1 MKTTYKYIL
10 ALSLPLMLASCA
22 EDTMNTP
29 GGSDEMLPICLSA
42 SYPTASRASDAG
54 FEDGDN
60 MGVYVLDYHNGT
72 PQAIVDADIHA
83 GNVRFG
89 FDGANNIWNGATT
102 VYWSSKDTPA
112 DIIGYY
118 PYSSSIDDA
127 SAVPFSIS
135 RRQDQSGNETAL
147 GGYEA
152 SDFLW
157 AKAEKAMPTTSR
169 VDLTFRHLMAG
180 IRVTLTEGSGFAEG
194 EWAKL
199 EKNVL
204 ISKVIPTASVN
215 LADGSVKIGDDSPI
229 SVTPY
234 EYNGEWL
241 AVVVP
246 QTVAP
251 GNIIAVSVDG
261 VSYNLPKDEGMT
273 YLSGKRHAFKIT
285 VNKRSDSGKYEFKL
299 TDEAITAW
307 IDDVDFRDGL
317 MRQYVT
323 VNVPEKGTLSECL
336 QSAGLD
342 AAIVKNLKVTGEINE
357 IDFTYMRD
365 EMESLKSLNIN
376 DAEVYSDEIRGKIP
390 EKAFYCKNS
399 LSHIVFPKY
408 LKIIGGDSF
417 HRTGLLG
424 DLIIPEGVEDIGT
437 NFELDH
443 FFSGSHAN
451 LSIGA
456 FSFCEKLLGRLFLP
470 NSLKRIEDCAFTS
483 CQFEGGLILPDGLEY
498 IGDYAFFNNSFN
510 SELSIPESVTTIG
523 PGAFGRNSFVGSL
536 IIPESIEAIYNDT
549 FEHAGFNGNL
559 KLSNKLREIG
569 RGAFKGTGFQGEL
582 LLPSTLKNIS
592 AYAFSSTKFSSV
604 VMPNGLLT
612 IGKGCFMDC
621 SRLAGELSFPKNI
634 TVIEE
639 STFAGCTLLERLS
652 LHENITLIK
661 GGAFK
666 ECYNLAAIECLNPT
680 PPTFGYITL
689 CDGYD
694 TWGAPMKEWTEG
706 PFYNVPLVNL
716 TVEVP
721 EQSVAL
727 YRNAKGWSEFSRL
740 TAHADFECRPSKV
753 CALNS
758 KHVETLIV
766 NSSEEWSISH
776 KPSWCEISKT
786 TGKGKS
792 EIILSVGDLSKG
804 GGNRTDSI
812 VFTLKDSQYTAKC
825 ELRQYDYQYA
835 EDECI
840 TLQKATRGN
849 GIDVLF
855 LGDGFD
861 GEAISTGKYLDLV
874 KEQMEAFFGVE
885 PYTSYRD
892 YFNVYACISLSQ
904 ESGVNTANT
913 WRNTR
918 FTTLYTIDCYG
929 NGHLQPDDADYVFD
943 YAVSKSPLRA
953 DRMWQSLIIMS
964 LNSDEYGSE
973 TTMTW
978 DGSPIAI
985 CCRGD
990 VYPMD
995 TRGIIQHEACG
1006 HAFGKLAEERIV
1018 KNKYLSEG
1026 EKIYIDDKQ
1035 WRGWYQNISL
1045 SGKMADVPWSH
1056 FIFDP
1061 RYSDKVDVFEGA
1073 YGKTRGVYRSEINS
1087 CMNYGIPYFNAISRQ
1102 DIVRRILEYSGEG
1115 FSMEKFYA
1123 KDSDKWGST
1132 GSSRAAMVDESQSY
1146 AASGTH
1152 HPVRIIKSNKY

>member
-72 PQAIVDADIHA
+72 PQAIDDADIHA
-83 GNVRFG
+83 GNVRFD
-89 FDGANNIWNGATT
+89 FDGANNTWNGATT

-118 PYSSSIDDA
+118 PFISSVDDP

-135 RRQDQSGNETAL
+135 RRQDQTGNETTL

-204 ISKVIPTASVN
+204 ISNVIPTASVN

-261 VSYNLPKDEGMT
+261 VSYNLSKDEGMT
-273 YLSGKRHAFKIT
+273 YLSGKRHAFSIT
-285 VNKRSDSGKYEFKL
+285 VNKRTEPGKYEFKL

-307 IDDVDFRDGL
+307 IDDVDFRDGI
-317 MRQYVT
+317 MREYIV
-323 VNVPEKGTLSECL
+323 VNVPERGSLAACIQNLS
-336 QSAGLD
+336 LD
-342 AAIVKNLKVTGEINE
+342 VDGIENLKIVGELDEN
-357 IDFTYMRD
+357 DFSYIKDKITY
-365 EMESLKSLNIN
+365 LKSLNLY
-376 DAEVYSDEIRGKIP
+376 DSEVYYKGTKAVIPNEALIGKKI
-390 EKAFYCKNS
+390 
-399 LSHIVFPKY
+399 LSHVIFPKN
-408 LKIIGGDSF
+408 LKIIGDGAF
-417 HRTGLLG
+417 RGCGLMG
-424 DLIIPEGVEDIGT
+424 DLIIPEGVTHIGT
-437 NFELDH
+437 NNELFTLSAGHGGYGVFADCASLVGTLSLPSTLE
-443 FFSGSHAN
+443 FIEAGAFCRTPLTGPLN
-451 LSIGA
+451 LPEKLKFIGA
-456 FSFCEKLLGRLFLP
+456 VAFDTSNFNGSLNLP
-470 NSLKRIEDCAFTS
+470 EHIQE
-483 CQFEGGLILPDGLEY
+483 
-498 IGDYAFFNNSFN
+498 IGC
-510 SELSIPESVTTIG
+510 
-523 PGAFGRNSFVGSL
+523 GAFWQVHFTGDL
-536 IIPESIEAIYNDT
+536 KIPQGFKVIREQVFAGGNYNLLYLPEGIT
-549 FEHAGFNGNL
+549 EIKKQAFAGCG
-559 KLSNKLREIG
+559 
-569 RGAFKGTGFQGEL
+569 FKGEL
-582 LLPSTLKNIS
+582 KLPSTLKYLGNN
-592 AYAFSSTKFSSV
+592 AFSDNKFS
-604 VMPNGLLT
+604 T
-612 IGKGCFMDC
+612 IILPEELVYMGAECFQNN
-621 SRLAGELSFPKNI
+621 SRLSGTI
-634 TVIEE
+634 TIAQKLTAIYHG
-639 STFAGCTLLERLS
+639 TFQNCTLLDEVVIG
-652 LHENITLIK
+652 ENITQVEGL
-661 GGAFK
+661 AFGS
-666 ECYNLAAIECLNPT
+666 CYNLSSIIVNATE
-680 PPTFGYITL
+680 PPLLTNYVWDGQSHVAFEGVPKDNFTL
-689 CDGYD
+689 Q
-694 TWGAPMKEWTEG
+694 
-706 PFYNVPLVNL
+706 VPAK
-716 TVEVP
+716 
-721 EQSVAL
+721 SVDV
-727 YRNAKGWSEFSRL
+727 YRQAKGWKEFKRIAAYSN
-740 TAHADFECRPSKV
+740 FVCRPASA
-753 CALNS
+753 CALTTR
-758 KHVETLIV
+758 HQETLIL
-766 NSSEEWSISH
+766 NSEGDWEITH
-776 KPSWCEISKT
+776 KPDWCDVNKT
-786 TGKGKS
+786 AGSGKT
-792 EIILSVGDLSKG
+792 ELTLTINEMSKG
-804 GGNRTDSI
+804 AGNRSDYVEFALKGTD
-812 VFTLKDSQYTAKC
+812 FTTKC
-825 ELRQYDYQYA
+825 EVNQYDYQYG
-835 EDECI
+835 EDECL

-861 GEAISTGKYLDLV
+861 GAAISEGKYLELV
-874 KEQMEAFFGVE
+874 NEQMEAFFGVE
-885 PYTSYRD
+885 PYKTYRD

-918 FTTLYTIDCYG
+918 FTTLYTIDCDG

-1006 HAFGKLAEERIV
+1006 HAFGKLAEERII
-1018 KNKYLSEG
+1018 KNMYISST
-1026 EKIYIDDKQ
+1026 EKQEIQDKQ
-1035 WRGWYQNISL
+1035 WRGWYQNISVT
-1045 SGKMADVPWSH
+1045 GKMADVPWSH